1 MRLEDRTAI
10 VTGAGSGIGRAA
22 ACLFAQEGARVVVVD
37 IDADA
42 GARTQGEIEAAGG
55 EAIAVTS
62 DVTRAADVQR
72 MAEEAI
78 GHLGRI
84 DILYNH
90 VGINRPGSV
99 TELDEADWDAVL
111 TANLKSV
118 YLGCKHVLPHMVA
131 RRSGSIVNTAGT
143 FGLYGGLGFAAYCA
157 SKGGVVNLTRQLAL
171 EYGPYGIRVNCVCPG
186 FIDTPMNRGVSPDRV
201 AAIVRTQP
209 LGRVGRPEEV
219 ARVALFLASDDA
231 SFVTGSAL
239 LVDGGQL
246 SGRHGA

>member
-1 MRLEDRTAI
+1 MRLQDRTAI

-22 ACLFAQEGARVVVVD
+22 ACLFAQEGARVVVADV
-37 IDADA
+37 DADA
-42 GARTQGEIEAAGG
+42 GARTRSEIEAAGG
-55 EAIAVTS
+55 VAIAVAC
-62 DVTRAADVQR
+62 DVTREPDVRR
-72 MAEEAI
+72 MAEDAI
-78 GHLGRI
+78 GHFRRI

-111 TANLKSV
+111 TANLKSI

-131 RRSGSIVNTAGT
+131 HRSGSIVNTAGT

-157 SKGGVVNLTRQLAL
+157 SKGGVVNLTRQMAL
-171 EYGPYGIRVNCVCPG
+171 EYGPYGIRINCVCPG
-186 FIDTPMNRGVSPDRV
+186 FIDTPMNRGVPPDRI

-219 ARVALFLASDDA
+219 ARAALFLASDDA
-231 SFVTGSAL
+231 SFVTGAAL

-246 SGRHGA
+246 AGRHGA

>member
-1 MRLEDRTAI
+1 
-10 VTGAGSGIGRAA
+10 VTGAGSGIGHAA
-22 ACLFAQEGARVVVVD
+22 ARLFAHEGARVVAVD
-37 IDADA
+37 IDAGA
-42 GARTQGEIEAAGG
+42 GERTRRDIETAGG
-55 EAIAVTS
+55 DAIAV
-62 DVTRAADVQR
+62 AADVTQGADVRR
-72 MAEEAI
+72 MAEAAI
-78 GHLGRI
+78 SRFGQI

-90 VGINRPGSV
+90 VGINRPGPV

-111 TANLKSV
+111 TVNLKSV

-131 RRSGSIVNTAGT
+131 RRSGAIVNTAGT

-157 SKGGVVNLTRQLAL
+157 SKGGVVNLTRQMAL

-186 FIDTPMNRGVSPDRV
+186 FIDTPMNQGLPPDRV
-201 AAIVRTQP
+201 AAIVRMQP

-219 ARVALFLASDDA
+219 ARAALFLASDDA
-231 SFVTGSAL
+231 SFVTGAAL

>member
-1 MRLEDRTAI
+1 VRLEDRTAI

-78 GHLGRI
+78 GHFGRI

-131 RRSGSIVNTAGT
+131 HRSGSIVNTAGT
-143 FGLYGGLGFAAYCA
+143 RARRSLGE
-157 SKGGVVNLTRQLAL
+157 GDV
-171 EYGPYGIRVNCVCPG
+171 
-186 FIDTPMNRGVSPDRV
+186 M
-201 AAIVRTQP
+201 
-209 LGRVGRPEEV
+209 
-219 ARVALFLASDDA
+219 
-231 SFVTGSAL
+231 
-239 LVDGGQL
+239 
-246 SGRHGA
+246 

>member
-78 GHLGRI
+78 GHFGRI

-111 TANLKSV
+111 TVNLKSV